1 MIINKLTLKEVKQ
14 LREESL
20 VAELYKFQDWACN
33 IDYIKNPIESD
44 IIQSNINLI
53 ESVLI
58 YKEY

>member
-1 MIINKLTLKEVKQ
+1 MIINRLTLKEVKQ
-14 LREESL
+14 LRKESL
-20 VAELYKFQDWACN
+20 IAELYKFQDWVCN

-58 YKEY
+58 YNEY

>member
-14 LREESL
+14 LRRESL
-20 VAELYKFQDWACN
+20 IAELYKFQDWACN

>member
-14 LREESL
+14 LKKESL
-20 VAELYKFQDWACN
+20 ITELYKFQDWACN

-58 YKEY
+58 YKEH

>member
-14 LREESL
+14 LRKESL
-20 VAELYKFQDWACN
+20 VTELYKFQDLACN

-58 YKEY
+58 YKEH

>member
-1 MIINKLTLKEVKQ
+1 MIINKLTLEEVKQ
-14 LREESL
+14 LRRESL
-20 VAELYKFQDWACN
+20 IAELYKFQDWAYN

>member
-1 MIINKLTLKEVKQ
+1 MNIKKLTLKDVKQ
-14 LREESL
+14 LRKESL
-20 VAELYKFQDWACN
+20 VAELYKFQNWSCN

-44 IIQSNINLI
+44 IVQNNINLI

>member
-1 MIINKLTLKEVKQ
+1 MIINKLTLEEVKQ
-14 LREESL
+14 LRKESL
-20 VAELYKFQDWACN
+20 IAELYKFQDWACN

>member
-14 LREESL
+14 LRKESL
-20 VAELYKFQDWACN
+20 IAELYKFQDWACN

>member
-14 LREESL
+14 LRKESL

-44 IIQSNINLI
+44 IIHSNITLI

-58 YKEY
+58 YKEH

>member
-14 LREESL
+14 LRKESL
-20 VAELYKFQDWACN
+20 IAELYKFQDWACN

-44 IIQSNINLI
+44 IIQSSINLI

-58 YKEY
+58 YKEH

>member
-14 LREESL
+14 LRKESL
-20 VAELYKFQDWACN
+20 IAELYKFQDWACN
-33 IDYIKNPIESD
+33 IGYIKSPIESD

-58 YKEY
+58 YKEH

>member
-1 MIINKLTLKEVKQ
+1 MTIKKLTLKEIKQ
-14 LREESL
+14 LRKESL
-20 VAELYKFQDWACN
+20 IAVLYQQQDWACN